1 MLFNG
6 KIIALL
12 TLTGLIGGIIGGTI
26 VWLCVRPSP
35 TSISFSQAPPEIVK
49 ADLVSTWELAQQ
61 NDLYSLEKLADT
73 YETGE
78 CVEQNIPRALSYR
91 KKASEIGSAES
102 SYLVGYAYEKGI
114 GIKKNG
120 AKSEKYYWQAAK
132 KGHPKA
138 QYSLALHSSGL
149 DEGENDPFSPSLKF
163 NISKEKALSL
173 LKKSANQNY
182 GLAEHMLAG
191 FYLEQKKYDEA
202 ILFYEKAAKHGEKDK
217 WKLEQAKNGKMNQA
231 ITIES
236 PSTEILEEFNDGD
249 IEYKWKVLLT
259 NTSDALWNGS
269 VTFKLL
275 DINGKTIDEA
285 IKFDISIP
293 EKKNIIVEGTRSIS
307 KEKFNSKT
315 KINVNVEY
323 RK

>member
-1 MLFNG
+1 
-6 KIIALL
+6 
-12 TLTGLIGGIIGGTI
+12 
-26 VWLCVRPSP
+26 
-35 TSISFSQAPPEIVK
+35 
-49 ADLVSTWELAQQ
+49 
-61 NDLYSLEKLADT
+61 
-73 YETGE
+73 
-78 CVEQNIPRALSYR
+78 
-91 KKASEIGSAES
+91 
-102 SYLVGYAYEKGI
+102 
-114 GIKKNG
+114 
-120 AKSEKYYWQAAK
+120 
-132 KGHPKA
+132 
-138 QYSLALHSSGL
+138 
-149 DEGENDPFSPSLKF
+149 
-163 NISKEKALSL
+163 
-173 LKKSANQNY
+173 
-182 GLAEHMLAG
+182 
-191 FYLEQKKYDEA
+191 
-202 ILFYEKAAKHGEKDK
+202 
-217 WKLEQAKNGKMNQA
+217 MNQA

-307 KEKFNSKT
+307 KEKFNSKK

>member
-1 MLFNG
+1 
-6 KIIALL
+6 
-12 TLTGLIGGIIGGTI
+12 
-26 VWLCVRPSP
+26 
-35 TSISFSQAPPEIVK
+35 
-49 ADLVSTWELAQQ
+49 
-61 NDLYSLEKLADT
+61 
-73 YETGE
+73 
-78 CVEQNIPRALSYR
+78 
-91 KKASEIGSAES
+91 
-102 SYLVGYAYEKGI
+102 
-114 GIKKNG
+114 
-120 AKSEKYYWQAAK
+120 
-132 KGHPKA
+132 
-138 QYSLALHSSGL
+138 
-149 DEGENDPFSPSLKF
+149 
-163 NISKEKALSL
+163 
-173 LKKSANQNY
+173 
-182 GLAEHMLAG
+182 
-191 FYLEQKKYDEA
+191 
-202 ILFYEKAAKHGEKDK
+202 
-217 WKLEQAKNGKMNQA
+217 MNQA

>member
-1 MLFNG
+1 
-6 KIIALL
+6 
-12 TLTGLIGGIIGGTI
+12 
-26 VWLCVRPSP
+26 
-35 TSISFSQAPPEIVK
+35 
-49 ADLVSTWELAQQ
+49 
-61 NDLYSLEKLADT
+61 
-73 YETGE
+73 
-78 CVEQNIPRALSYR
+78 
-91 KKASEIGSAES
+91 
-102 SYLVGYAYEKGI
+102 
-114 GIKKNG
+114 
-120 AKSEKYYWQAAK
+120 
-132 KGHPKA
+132 
-138 QYSLALHSSGL
+138 
-149 DEGENDPFSPSLKF
+149 
-163 NISKEKALSL
+163 
-173 LKKSANQNY
+173 
-182 GLAEHMLAG
+182 
-191 FYLEQKKYDEA
+191 
-202 ILFYEKAAKHGEKDK
+202 
-217 WKLEQAKNGKMNQA
+217 MNQA

-293 EKKNIIVEGTRSIS
+293 EKKNIILEGTRSIS

>member
-1 MLFNG
+1 M
-6 KIIALL
+6 
-12 TLTGLIGGIIGGTI
+12 
-26 VWLCVRPSP
+26 
-35 TSISFSQAPPEIVK
+35 
-49 ADLVSTWELAQQ
+49 
-61 NDLYSLEKLADT
+61 
-73 YETGE
+73 
-78 CVEQNIPRALSYR
+78 
-91 KKASEIGSAES
+91 
-102 SYLVGYAYEKGI
+102 
-114 GIKKNG
+114 
-120 AKSEKYYWQAAK
+120 
-132 KGHPKA
+132 
-138 QYSLALHSSGL
+138 
-149 DEGENDPFSPSLKF
+149 
-163 NISKEKALSL
+163 
-173 LKKSANQNY
+173 
-182 GLAEHMLAG
+182 
-191 FYLEQKKYDEA
+191 
-202 ILFYEKAAKHGEKDK
+202 
-217 WKLEQAKNGKMNQA
+217 EQAKNGKMNQA

>member
-1 MLFNG
+1 M
-6 KIIALL
+6 
-12 TLTGLIGGIIGGTI
+12 
-26 VWLCVRPSP
+26 
-35 TSISFSQAPPEIVK
+35 
-49 ADLVSTWELAQQ
+49 
-61 NDLYSLEKLADT
+61 
-73 YETGE
+73 
-78 CVEQNIPRALSYR
+78 
-91 KKASEIGSAES
+91 
-102 SYLVGYAYEKGI
+102 
-114 GIKKNG
+114 
-120 AKSEKYYWQAAK
+120 
-132 KGHPKA
+132 
-138 QYSLALHSSGL
+138 
-149 DEGENDPFSPSLKF
+149 
-163 NISKEKALSL
+163 
-173 LKKSANQNY
+173 KKSANQNY